1 MENPT
6 IQTDIAEILNKLDG
20 KFDKLDTKLDKLS
33 EDVDNKFDKLSEDVD
48 NKFDKLDAN
57 IDKLS
62 EDVDNKFDKLNA
74 KIDKLSEDVDNKF
87 DKLSE
92 DVDNKL
98 EKIDGRLNKLEV
110 GQAQLTVK
118 VDNIEQTTR
127 ELKETQKRLVSD
139 VSDLKGAKSLIIP
152 IVVAVTTS
160 ILTLVIRAIPINY

>member
-48 NKFDKLDAN
+48 NKFDKLD
-57 IDKLS
+57 
-62 EDVDNKFDKLNA
+62 A